1 MNVKKTSLN
10 ARYLFIQPP
19 SIEELARRLRSRN
32 TDSEESVLKRLATA
46 EKELEYAKTGAH
58 DKIIINDNLD
68 TAYAELEEFILADE

>member
-10 ARYLFIQPP
+10 ARFLFIQPP

-46 EKELEYAKTGAH
+46 KKELEYAKTGAH

-68 TAYAELEEFILADE
+68 TAYAELEDFILADE